1 MDIKHK
7 KLAGFAID
15 ECRVFV
21 REETLSLWNAIE
33 HTVQLNQNLRI
44 SGPPGTGKSTEAW
57 AWACWKAR
65 ESKKKVVWF
74 HFSKNRSTKVVIDG
88 SLDFKQITTGYSANI
103 EDINKCSDGDFLVV
117 DGVTKTESINI
128 SRACS
133 AWRETCP
140 DRVFVIVTSVSIP
153 IPLQDDEE
161 ADINLHEVPSWTLE
175 QYQLACN
182 DIPFYDSVK
191 HNLNTPECI
200 PVENKDDCILSK
212 YFYAGG
218 CARWMFEF
226 NMERFQKDFESHFQ
240 KVDNF
245 KDVYVQG
252 GGDQKADAVNHLR
265 GLTIRHNEK
274 NYFFISQYA
283 TRRLSSKCDN
293 ARQFIIDG
301 YNKADQTGNPS
312 FRGWIFEFD
321 VDYQL
326 RQANSNKEMLLVSI
340 RSNQINQPD
349 QEEKWTVDQYVTF
362 KSTDELLSLLK
373 VISADQHLWVKPN
386 LWCQKAYDF
395 LHFYKHAGDLVMVAV
410 NASHAKKHAV
420 LLSELY
426 NLGRKLA
433 LQDSSVTSI
442 AFRFVVPSG
451 EKFEVGNIEGRLDD
465 WKWPPTKSLMI
476 DQSHIA
482 IANIVRTLI

>member
-1 MDIKHK
+1 MNIRHK
-7 KLAGFAID
+7 KLAGFDID

-21 REETLSLWNAIE
+21 REETLSLWKAIE
-33 HTVQLNQNLRI
+33 NAVLSDRNLRVT
-44 SGPPGTGKSTEAW
+44 GPPGTGKSTEAW

-65 ESKKKVVWF
+65 DSKKKVVWF
-74 HFSKNRSTKVVIDG
+74 HFSNNHSSKVVIDG
-88 SLDFKQITTGYSANI
+88 SLDRITTGYSADI
-103 EDINKCSDGDFLVV
+103 EDIKCSDGDFLVV
-117 DGVTKTESINI
+117 DGVTKMESINI
-128 SRACS
+128 NRACFS
-133 AWRETCP
+133 WRKQCP
-140 DRVFVIVTSVSIP
+140 GRVYMTVTSVSIP
-153 IPLQDDEE
+153 IPLQDDLE
-161 ADINLHEVPSWTLE
+161 AVVSVHEVPSWVLE
-175 QYQLACN
+175 QYQLACA
-182 DIPFYDSVK
+182 DKTFYDNIK
-191 HNLNTPECI
+191 YNLNTPELV

-226 NMERFQKDFESHFQ
+226 NMESFQMDFDSHFD
-240 KVDNF
+240 KVSNF

-252 GGDQKADAVNHLR
+252 GGDQQANAVNHLR
-265 GLTIRHNEK
+265 GLTINHGEK
-274 NYFFISQYA
+274 KYFFISQYA

-293 ARQFIIDG
+293 VRQFIIDG
-301 YNKADQTGNPS
+301 YSKADQTGNPS

-326 RQANSNKEMLLVSI
+326 SQANNKKEKLLVRI

-373 VISADQHLWVKPN
+373 VISADHHLWVKPN

-410 NASHAKKHAV
+410 NASRAKKHAV

-451 EKFEVGNIEGRLDD
+451 EEFEVGNIEGRLDD
-465 WKWPPTKSLMI
+465 WKWPPTKLLMI